1 MRGWNIG
8 GFRQWCHLSSNWSG
22 IYLIPHARWSD
33 VLELDDVFYV
43 LGLTM
48 NLFLVLAMTNLRHV
62 AEFDDQQV
70 LVKDHSHDLGRVLA
84 KGVQEGGLY
93 KLLAKTIKHRD
104 LVHDTDNL
112 CRLWHKLDLVTYI
125 MEHYLFWMTWCR
137 DCWTSRWRRHDC
149 ARVMHS
155 RSMPK
160 LLVQVLSID
169 WKWFLNTWCVWYD

>member
-1 MRGWNIG
+1 MTPPSDPTNM
-8 GFRQWCHLSSNWSG
+8 
-22 IYLIPHARWSD
+22 IYLIPHVRSSD

-70 LVKDHSHDLGRVLA
+70 VVKDHSHDLGRVLA

-112 CRLWHKLDLVTYI
+112 CRL
-125 MEHYLFWMTWCR
+125 
-137 DCWTSRWRRHDC
+137 
-149 ARVMHS
+149 
-155 RSMPK
+155 
-160 LLVQVLSID
+160 
-169 WKWFLNTWCVWYD
+169 